1 MRKIEH
7 PQLDNKRSKVIDRLV
22 KDGVFKINGKQLY
35 ELSFYE
41 LMKHYTTKTN

>member
-7 PQLDNKRSKVIDRLV
+7 PQLDTKRFKIIDRLV
-22 KDGVFKINGKQLY
+22 TDGVFKINGKQLY

-41 LMKHYTTKTN
+41 LLKYRTTKYK